1 MEPRAML
8 FDEVTSALDPELVDE
23 VLLVMRQLAKSGT
36 TMIVVTHEM
45 QFARQVADRVI
56 VMDQGVIIEEGTPEQ
71 IFTAPAQERTA
82 TFLRRVLHQDSEVS

>member
-1 MEPRAML
+1 
-8 FDEVTSALDPELVDE
+8 
-23 VLLVMRQLAKSGT
+23 
-36 TMIVVTHEM
+36 MIVVTHEM

-82 TFLRRVLHQDSEVS
+82 TFLRRVLHQDSEAS